1 MTDTDRRKQP
11 APRESTARRITPA
24 RGLGVRLGVGLGV
37 LALAGGLTACSGGSN
52 NATAASSP
60 SASAS
65 AAPSSAGP
73 SAAPSASA
81 SPTASAKPADLRK
94 MTCEYRKDDTG
105 SPAKFVGYP
114 PKRLSAAV
122 IKASTMTI
130 KTNRGNIVIELAT
143 GDAPCTV
150 NSFAFLARKNYFDN
164 TVCHRLATMETNG
177 LGLLQC
183 GDPQAKGD
191 GKNPTD
197 GTGGPGYLFN
207 DENLGPQYTRG
218 VVFVAQ
224 PGDASNSNGSQFAI
238 SFTDENAQIPQAYT
252 PFGIVKQGMDV
263 VDKIVKGGVNTAKD
277 GIDITSDDGGSNAP
291 KLRVL
296 IKDVT
301 VR

>member
-1 MTDTDRRKQP
+1 MTDTDRQKQP
-11 APRESTARRITPA
+11 APYRSTARRTTPLGS
-24 RGLGVRLGVGLGV
+24 RGFHLGLGLGV
-37 LALAGGLTACSGGSN
+37 LALAGGLAACSGGPDTT
-52 NATAASSP
+52 NAAAT
-60 SASAS
+60 ASAS
-65 AAPSSAGP
+65 PSSAGP
-73 SAAPSASA
+73 SAVPSTLAPST
-81 SPTASAKPADLRK
+81 PTAKPADLRK
-94 MTCEYRKDDTG
+94 LTCEYRKDDTG

-130 KTNRGNIVIELAT
+130 KTNLGDIVIELAT

-150 NSFAFLARKNYFDN
+150 NSFAFLARKNFFDN
-164 TVCHRLATMETNG
+164 TVCHRLTTVETNG

-191 GKNPTD
+191 GENPTD

-218 VVFVAQ
+218 VVFMAQ

-238 SFTDENAQIPQAYT
+238 SYTDENAQLPQAYT
-252 PFGIVKQGMDV
+252 PFGMVKKGMDI

-277 GIDITSDDGGSNAP
+277 GVDITSDDGGSNAP
-291 KLRVL
+291 K
-296 IKDVT
+296 IKVRIRDVT
-301 VR
+301 VS